1 MDMRRLLYVL
11 LAATVVL
18 PAQADEWGP
27 VTISNERIAPGESR
41 RFSFEGTRTFE
52 GAFIDFPVFVARG
65 MRSGP
70 TLCVTAAIHGDEVNS
85 VEIARRAFAGIDAK
99 QLAGTLV
106 VLPAVNASG
115 FRTKNRNMPDRRDLN
130 RAFPGNLN
138 GSVASIVASVV
149 FDGVIRSCSVLVDLH
164 TGSNFRSNLPQ
175 IRADTSDPRTLK
187 LARDFGV
194 GIVVAGEGPE
204 GSIRREA
211 MKAGIPAIIYEA
223 GPPYIFLEP
232 EIVRG
237 VEGVNNVMSHLGMT
251 GAKPDAAESKM
262 LLRSRWLRVP
272 ARQGGVY
279 LPVVRLGDVV
289 APGQLLA
296 NVTDPVTDQVTE
308 IRAPEAGVV
317 IGMALPQVVLS
328 GFALLHVG
336 EVK

>member
-1 MDMRRLLYVL
+1 M
-11 LAATVVL
+11 
-18 PAQADEWGP
+18 
-27 VTISNERIAPGESR
+27 
-41 RFSFEGTRTFE
+41 
-52 GAFIDFPVFVARG
+52 ARG
-65 MRSGP
+65 VRSGP

-85 VEIARRAFAGIDAK
+85 VEIARRAFAGVDAK

-175 IRADTSDPRTLK
+175 IRADTSDPRTLE
-187 LARDFGV
+187 LAKDFGV

-251 GAKPDAAESKM
+251 GGEAGRRGDQDAGAVA
-262 LLRSRWLRVP
+262 LAARAGP
-272 ARQGGVY
+272 AGWR
-279 LPVVRLGDVV
+279 LPAGRAAGRRRHAGAIARHGDR
-289 APGQLLA
+289 PGHR
-296 NVTDPVTDQVTE
+296 PGHR
-308 IRAPEAGVV
+308 IRATEAGVV

-328 GFALLHVG
+328 GFALAARRRGEIARPADAISCSVRRPVAVRDPRPTGPAPRFRSCSASTAVG
-336 EVK
+336 SVAGLRRPYTGG

>member
-1 MDMRRLLYVL
+1 MNARWLVCLLL
-11 LAATVVL
+11 CAAAC
-18 PAQADEWGP
+18 PAAAAPDWGP
-27 VTISNERIAPGESR
+27 VTISNETIAPGESR
-41 RFSFEGTRTFE
+41 RFSFEGARTFE

-65 MRSGP
+65 VRSGP
-70 TLCVTAAIHGDEVNS
+70 TLCLTAAIHGDEVNS
-85 VEIARRAFAGIDAK
+85 VEIARRAFAGVDAK

-106 VLPAVNASG
+106 ALPAVNASG

-130 RAFPGNLN
+130 RAFPGNPN
-138 GSVASIVASVV
+138 GSVASIVANVV
-149 FDGVIRSCSVLVDLH
+149 FEGVIRNCSYLIDLH

-175 IRADTSDPRTLK
+175 IRADTRNPRTLA
-187 LARDFGV
+187 LAKDFGV

-237 VEGVNNVMSHLGMT
+237 VEGVDNVMSHLGMA
-251 GAKPDAAESKM
+251 GEQPDAAESK
-262 LLRSRWLRVP
+262 LLVRSRWLRVP

-279 LPVVRLGDVV
+279 LPVVRLGAVV
-289 APGQLLA
+289 TPGQLLA
-296 NVTDPVTDQVTE
+296 TVTDPVTDQVSE

-336 EVK
+336 DVQ